1 MQRGYRQCCICLFP
15 KCRPVL
21 PCDYRNPS
29 RLPSPSLHSTGCPPA
44 PCWLPWSAVG
54 SSVSLSSRFASCSWS
69 VTQSCLILCDPWT
82 LAHQAPLSMDFHAPL
97 LETHRG
103 SAAAPLPLAWLP
115 VPCREHEVFCRDT
128 GWRVL
133 PCAWRLRDPDGKCCK
148 GRGNILKSF
157 PELLCDCC
165 LVGCCPMTIMLS
177 LVLSWTWPS
186 PRSSLNSST
195 EAPCFTTHILPLSKV
210 G

>member
-1 MQRGYRQCCICLFP
+1 MSSGRGPSCPFRNLESILFRMQRGYRQCCICLFP

-21 PCDYRNPS
+21 PCDCRNPS

-44 PCWLPWSAVG
+44 PCWLPWSAEG

-115 VPCREHEVFCRDT
+115 VPCREHEVFCQET
-128 GWRVL
+128 GVKSPSLCLEAERTRWEMLQRE
-133 PCAWRLRDPDGKCCK
+133 GH
-148 GRGNILKSF
+148 ILKSF
-157 PELLCDCC
+157 PELLVAA
-165 LVGCCPMTIMLS
+165 VGWVAAL
-177 LVLSWTWPS
+177 
-186 PRSSLNSST
+186 
-195 EAPCFTTHILPLSKV
+195 
-210 G
+210 